1 MSEKRY
7 YWLKLPK
14 DYFKRHDI
22 KFIKTLPNGRDIAL
36 FYIELMA
43 ESVDH
48 DGSLRFSPGIPYS
61 NEMLAS
67 VTDTPVDI
75 VDVSMKTLK
84 DLGLVEISE
93 DGTIII
99 PKVIKMIGS
108 ASDTDEARRQRRC
121 RERKKEERDKMSQKN
136 VTSVTDDVTNN
147 NESKSKS
154 KSKRKSKSI
163 KENIQEK
170 NSSRFVPPTLDDIR
184 SYCLERNNS
193 VDPEKFYQYYN
204 AGGWKDSKGQPV
216 KNWKQK
222 IITWEGRSST
232 PTKPHEL
239 ASGNEF
245 TALLQQEGYV

>member
-48 DGSLRFSPGIPYS
+48 DGSLRFSPGIPYT

-108 ASDTDEARRQRRC
+108 ASDTDGARRVRRY
-121 RERKKEERDKMSQKN
+121 REKQQSLQN
-136 VTSVTDDVTNN
+136 VTEPLQNVTHTVTND

-232 PTKPHEL
+232 PNKPHEL

>member
-48 DGSLRFSPGIPYS
+48 DGSLRFSPGIPYT

-108 ASDTDEARRQRRC
+108 ASDTDGARRVRRY
-121 RERKKEERDKMSQKN
+121 REKQQSLQN
-136 VTSVTDDVTNN
+136 VTEPLQNVTHTVTND

-170 NSSRFVPPTLDDIR
+170 NSSRFVPPTLEDIR

>member
-48 DGSLRFSPGIPYS
+48 DGSLRFSPGIPYT

-108 ASDTDEARRQRRC
+108 ASDTDGARRVRRY
-121 RERKKEERDKMSQKN
+121 REKQQSLQN
-136 VTSVTDDVTNN
+136 VTEPLQNVTHTVTND

-184 SYCLERNNS
+184 TYCLERNNS

-232 PTKPHEL
+232 PNKPHEL